1 MQSALN
7 RQRLT
12 LITGITAM
20 VVLSWLYLID
30 MAVEMAAM
38 PMEGMSM
45 EGMSMEHMVM
55 PMSWGALEL
64 ALLFVMWAVMMVA
77 MMLPSATPMILT
89 FLSINQKRQSAQRPV
104 VPTYIFIAGYLVVWT
119 AYSLAATALQ
129 WVLHEQALITS
140 GMATSGALLSGL
152 ILIVAGGFQLTPL
165 KNVCLQNCRSPLTFL
180 MSEWREGYRGAFV
193 MGLRH
198 GSYCVG
204 CCWALMLLLFV
215 AGVMN
220 LLAVALI
227 AVFVLLE
234 KLVPKGE
241 LVARASGSL
250 LILAG
255 LGVIAASG

>member
-1 MQSALN
+1 MLSALN
-7 RQRLT
+7 RERLP
-12 LITGITAM
+12 LIAGITAL

-30 MAVEMAAM
+30 MAVNMAAM
-38 PMEGMSM
+38 PMEDMPM
-45 EGMSMEHMVM
+45 AEMSMEHMSM
-55 PMSWGALEL
+55 PMAWGLLEL
-64 ALLFVMWAVMMVA
+64 TLLFAMWAVMMVA

-89 FLSINQKRQSAQRPV
+89 FFTVNRRRQSANRQT
-104 VPTYIFIAGYLVVWT
+104 VPTYVFVAGYLVVWS

-129 WVLHEQALITS
+129 WFFHNQ
-140 GMATSGALLSGL
+140 ALLSPTMVINGANLSGL
-152 ILIVAGGFQLTPL
+152 VLVIAGIFQLTPL
-165 KNVCLQNCRSPLTFL
+165 KHACLQHCRSPLTFL
-180 MSEWREGYRGAFV
+180 MSEWRDGYRGAFV

-234 KLVPKGE
+234 KLLPRGE
-241 LVARASGSL
+241 LVASATG
-250 LILAG
+250 LILIIVG
-255 LGVIAASG
+255 LAVIAVAA